1 MISDRSR
8 DGRTMAGGVL
18 GYLTAAGS
26 SGGQKRKG
34 ETPMRGFGIGST
46 VISPYVRRVQ
56 ELVEW

>member
-1 MISDRSR
+1 
-8 DGRTMAGGVL
+8 MAGGVS